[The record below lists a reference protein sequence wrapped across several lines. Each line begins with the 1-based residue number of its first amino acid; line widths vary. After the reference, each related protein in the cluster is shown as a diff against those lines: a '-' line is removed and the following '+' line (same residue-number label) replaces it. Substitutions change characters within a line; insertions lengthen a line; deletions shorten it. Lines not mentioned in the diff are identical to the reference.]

1 MEVLE
6 ISNSSAIAKISFAD
20 KEVGVA
26 YTSNPEHYY
35 IFECDTPE
43 DVKTQVQSAES
54 IGKLISMLKKNGT
67 LKIV

>member
-6 ISNSSAIAKISFAD
+6 ISNSSAIAKISFTD